1 MLSPERDVRVCP
13 PRRGFVAPSVI
24 GQRRLGRRLRAV
36 ESCDASLPGHLR
48 FRAGDV
54 IVLED
59 MPRGRRRGWALG
71 RAGGD
76 AGWFRM
82 AAAVPLKLRQSK

>member
-1 MLSPERDVRVCP
+1 
-13 PRRGFVAPSVI
+13 
-24 GQRRLGRRLRAV
+24 
-36 ESCDASLPGHLR
+36 
-48 FRAGDV
+48 
-54 IVLED
+54 VLED